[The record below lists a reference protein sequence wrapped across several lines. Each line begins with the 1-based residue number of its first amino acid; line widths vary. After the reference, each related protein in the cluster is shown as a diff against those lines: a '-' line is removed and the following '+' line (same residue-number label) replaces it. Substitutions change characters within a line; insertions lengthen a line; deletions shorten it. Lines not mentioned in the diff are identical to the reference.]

1 MRILVID
8 DNADCAFLL
17 SELIKKCGHETEV
30 ALTAEAGFSKA
41 KEWQPNIVMLD
52 LAMPG
57 GNGYGLASRLR
68 AQAGLHTAK
77 IVAVSGYNDDP
88 ARRAAAGID
97 AHLLKPASL

>member
-52 LAMPG
+52 LAMPD
-57 GNGYGLASRLR
+57 GNGYKLASRLR
-68 AQAGLHTAK
+68 AQAGLHTARSWLSVVTTT
-77 IVAVSGYNDDP
+77 ILRVACP
-88 ARRAAAGID
+88 
-97 AHLLKPASL
+97 LASMHIC